1 MKLEKIADKMVYSD
15 QSITKRVIFKENR
28 ILNFMLNL
36 SPGQTVPPH
45 NHENSD
51 LLVHVLTGEAEMTVD
66 DKTCT
71 IVAGDIIH
79 CDGKEMFSLKNNG
92 KDNLS
97 CFVILTPNPS
107 AMYSKEF

>member
-15 QSITKRVIFKENR
+15 KSITKRMIFREDR

-36 SPGQTVPPH
+36 SPGQSVPPH

-51 LLVHVLTGEAEMTVD
+51 LLVHVLTGEGELTAD
-66 DKTCT
+66 DNTCT
-71 IVAGDIIH
+71 VVQGDVIH

-92 KDNLS
+92 TDNLS

-107 AMYSKEF
+107 AIYSKEV